1 VSAFNPAAWV
11 RRLESL
17 GGYVMLDD
25 GKWMWGVPLDDNL
38 EEVRSLSTEIAPPE
52 NALAVRQYVSGRP

>member
-1 VSAFNPAAWV
+1 MSAFNPSAWV

-17 GGYVMLDD
+17 GGYVMLHD
-25 GKWMWGVPLDDNL
+25 GKWMWGVPLENL
-38 EEVRSLSTEIAPPE
+38 EDVRALNAEIAPPE